1 MPLVGNDTVN
11 QTINKESQ
19 NYLRT
24 QPILIQYI
32 TVKLEEQTM
41 TLSLKAATRNNK
53 YIDKLDSDISQ
64 NTHINSFGS
73 QYKKI
78 P

>member
-41 TLSLKAATRNNK
+41 TYYLEPESCN
-53 YIDKLDSDISQ
+53 
-64 NTHINSFGS
+64 
-73 QYKKI
+73 
-78 P
+78 